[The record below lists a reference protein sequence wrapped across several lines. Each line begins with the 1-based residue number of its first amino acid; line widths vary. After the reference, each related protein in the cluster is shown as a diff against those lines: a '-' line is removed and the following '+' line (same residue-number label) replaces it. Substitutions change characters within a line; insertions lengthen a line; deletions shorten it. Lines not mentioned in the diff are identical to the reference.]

1 MKYWKNIT
9 IESPEL
15 VQIED
20 IDKLFELEI
29 ISINIINIDDRTVSD
44 RLQRIGESKDLSI
57 YRNNPRLFL
66 LVEEKRN
73 TKELINEIVNL
84 FNLGSL
90 PKYSEKTFIDR
101 DWVLQTKENFDE
113 IVLLKKLRIVP
124 PWIRKSEFHGKT
136 VIIEPGRG
144 FGTGSHPTTQL
155 CLEHIIKSES
165 LGQSFLDFG
174 SGSGILALVAKLYD
188 FRNIAG
194 VEIDTQAIDN
204 SNHNCKLNGFKI
216 PFYPKATELNG
227 RTFDIVMANM
237 ISDTLIKCKDEIIN
251 LGNNSIILSGIL
263 NHQSETVMRA
273 FSDRLN
279 LDIIGEKQGWVML
292 CGDLKG

>member
-29 ISINIINIDDRTVSD
+29 ISINIIKIKNKTVSN
-44 RLQRIGESKDLSI
+44 RLQSIGESKSLSI
-57 YRNNPRLFL
+57 NRNNHRLFL
-66 LVEEKRN
+66 LIEGEKD
-73 TKELINEIVNL
+73 TKELINEIVDL
-84 FNLGSL
+84 FNLGSI

-101 DWVLQTKENFDE
+101 DWVLHTKENFDE
-113 IVLLKKLRIVP
+113 IVLLNKLRIVP
-124 PWIRKSEFHGKT
+124 PWNRMSEFHGKT

-155 CLEHIIKSES
+155 CLEYILKNDQ

-174 SGSGILALVAKLYD
+174 SGSGILALVAKLYN

-194 VEIDTQAIDN
+194 VEIDIQAIENSDN
-204 SNHNCKLNGFKI
+204 NCKLNGFKI

-227 RTFDIVMANM
+227 RTFDIVMANI

-279 LDIIGEKQGWVML
+279 LDIIGEKEGWVML

>member
-29 ISINIINIDDRTVSD
+29 ISINIIEIENKTISK
-44 RLQRIGESKDLSI
+44 RLQKFDKSKNLSI
-57 YRNNPRLFL
+57 NRTNRRLFL
-66 LVEEKRN
+66 LVEEKKN
-73 TKELINEIVNL
+73 TIELINEIVDL
-84 FNLGSL
+84 LSLGSL

-101 DWVLQTKENFDE
+101 DWVLHTKENFDE
-113 IVLLKKLRIVP
+113 IVLVNKLRIVP
-124 PWIRKSEFHGKT
+124 PWNRKSEFHGKT
-136 VIIEPGRG
+136 IIIEPGRG

-155 CLEHIIKSES
+155 CLEYILKNDP

-174 SGSGILALVAKLYD
+174 SGSGILALVAKLYS
-188 FRNIAG
+188 FRSIAG
-194 VEIDTQAIDN
+194 VEIDPQAIDN

-216 PFYPKATELNG
+216 PFYSRSRELNG

-237 ISDTLIKCKDEIIN
+237 ISDTLIKCKNEIIN
-251 LGNNSIILSGIL
+251 LGNSSIILSGVL
-263 NHQSETVMRA
+263 NHQSKKVMRA

-279 LDIIGEKQGWVML
+279 LDIIGEKKGWVML
-292 CGDLKG
+292 FGKLKS

>member
-29 ISINIINIDDRTVSD
+29 ISINIIGIENKTASN
-44 RLQRIGESKDLSI
+44 RLHNLDEPINLSI
-57 YRNNPRLFL
+57 NKNNHQLFL
-66 LVEEKRN
+66 LIEEKKD
-73 TKELINEIVNL
+73 TKELMNEIVNL
-84 FNLGSL
+84 LGLSSL

-101 DWVLQTKENFDE
+101 DWILHTKESFDE
-113 IVLLKKLRIVP
+113 IVLMNKLRIVP
-124 PWIRKSEFHGKT
+124 PWKRKSGFHGKT
-136 VIIEPGRG
+136 VIIEPGMG

-155 CLEHIIKSES
+155 CLEYILNNDA

-174 SGSGILALVAKLYD
+174 SGSGILALVAKLYN
-188 FRNIAG
+188 FRRISG
-194 VEIDTQAIDN
+194 IEIDPQAIDN
-204 SNHNCKLNGFKI
+204 SINNCKLNGFKI
-216 PFYPKATELNG
+216 PFYPKSEELNG

-237 ISDTLIKCKDEIIN
+237 ISDILIECKDEIIN
-251 LGNNSIILSGIL
+251 LANNNIILSGIL
-263 NHQSETVMRA
+263 NHQSKKVMGA

-279 LDIIGEKQGWVML
+279 LDIIGEKKGWVML
-292 CGDLKG
+292 FGELKS